1 MTGTISPARRPVG
14 PLTLSIQVKRPTSA
28 DGAPRRLGHRV
39 HANRRNGMTEATHR
53 LPAITTRRNPMTTI
67 TAPTTTQSRTTPLWK
82 TGAGAGVVAA
92 ATTAVAAIVAGI
104 DVPLE
109 IDREQIPLASFAQLT
124 LFFTAIGVALA
135 KALSRWAAKPQHT
148 FIVTT
153 VVLTALSI
161 APDLTVSAT
170 TATRVVLI
178 ATHLVAAAIVVPAVA
193 RTLPHAAR

>member
-1 MTGTISPARRPVG
+1 
-14 PLTLSIQVKRPTSA
+14 
-28 DGAPRRLGHRV
+28 
-39 HANRRNGMTEATHR
+39 
-53 LPAITTRRNPMTTI
+53 MTTI
-67 TAPTTTQSRTTPLWK
+67 TAPTTTTTTETQSRSTTLWK
-82 TGAGAGVVAA
+82 TGTRAGVVAAA
-92 ATTAVAAIVAGI
+92 ATTAVAAIGAGI

-109 IDREQIPLASFAQLT
+109 VDGEQIPLASFAQLT

-161 APDLTVSAT
+161 VPDLTISAT
-170 TATRVVLI
+170 TATQVVLI

-193 RTLPHAAR
+193 RALPRAAR